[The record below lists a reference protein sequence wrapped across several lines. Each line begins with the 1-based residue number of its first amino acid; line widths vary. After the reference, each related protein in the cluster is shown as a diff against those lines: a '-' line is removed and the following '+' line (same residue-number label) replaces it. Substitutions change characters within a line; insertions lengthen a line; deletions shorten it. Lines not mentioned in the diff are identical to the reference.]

1 MPSLI
6 LERFPQSQQKRGG
19 SVSGANVNSAEERR
33 IVNATRGLTAY
44 LRDLVSAG
52 NKPVLDWEAY
62 EHVWWLNDGF
72 GRGPRHRPDGLVAEL
87 QFEHAVPPALPE
99 DLRGWVRGDLLDP
112 EEEPRLRTTP
122 PQQPGRRNEHASALP
137 VALHAEASGTAPA
150 GVPVGSAV
158 TARFQTWLTGWLSW
172 AERERTARPRRELYE
187 ELAAAQRRLSQNDDV
202 VELVVA
208 VGLFSWKPTDGDPIQ
223 RHLLTCAAQ
232 IEFDPQTSRLR
243 VSVSPEATPQLEDRF
258 FLNRAHGLEPQRIEA
273 LRQDLEAS
281 RPWILG
287 EEVEQVLQQWAAKAM
302 RSPVAYSA
310 TWQRPEAAG
319 SPAGVAMA
327 PALILRR
334 RAANHLLTYYEHIH
348 EALSGPQA
356 RSPLGLAQLVAPLEP
371 QQRSAWRTPSAMRA
385 EPILTEDPL
394 YPLPANAAQREVFD
408 LLRTDTALVVQ
419 GPPGTGKT
427 HTIVNLLSALLAE
440 GKRVLVTSAKDQA
453 LEVLFGPGML
463 PAPIQQLCVRVGH
476 HRGSG
481 QSAVERTITGLS
493 DGTATRTVPDLRRE
507 IADLRARLHELRRL
521 VEHRRDR
528 VGRIREAEL
537 AEHDTGAPGYAGTR
551 AQIAGRVR
559 DGRER
564 HGWIGELPAQAA
576 LEPPLTAAQARR
588 LRELLVG
595 LRGCPNRSRQS
606 LVDPS
611 TLPTAQQFADL
622 VEQANAVTAV
632 RSAAGDLARRLAA
645 LEGEVLQRMQHLANE
660 IADALATM
668 DMPIRAA
675 AWSEDWRATALH
687 DTLADRNQTLWQ
699 DLLSTTQAAQ
709 RARDDLLATWQ
720 HTVTLPPVS
729 GVEQVTI
736 EVMTRWRDHLAGG
749 GRVKRLL
756 PHSSQRDAQPIIVRC
771 TVDGQPPHTVPAVQI
786 VLARLRAHAALT
798 TLTARWGALDTQR
811 HPGGRGQRTARPAA
825 NPFPD
830 PQADL
835 RVKLQR
841 LCDREADLRQIH
853 RIGRAWKELAALVQH
868 ARIGQ
873 PMRTGAH
880 WDLLTTSLAAV
891 PDLHVA
897 HAAARLLQELAA
909 LVRPGSDP
917 APEMAALAACIDPP
931 DPARYP
937 ACLADLR
944 TALDQ
949 QQRQR
954 EAGRLFQ
961 LVQDQHPALADEL
974 WRTCAD
980 PAWPQRLAELEV
992 AWAWAAAVRYLSAEA
1007 RDRDHQAAEQDLD
1020 QAEQQL
1026 GKTTAA
1032 LAAAQAWEHLLSR
1045 MTQAQRQ
1052 ALLAF
1057 KHRMSD
1063 LGKGTSR
1070 RYGSR
1075 YRTAVRQA
1083 MQQARQVVPAWIMPR
1098 DMIVE
1103 TLPPQQDTFDVV
1115 IVDEAS
1121 QLGVESLF
1129 LLWLAPHVIV
1139 VGDDKQCSPPPSS
1152 QGELEP
1158 IFNRLD
1164 DYLGEVSVES
1174 RDDFSPKSNLY
1185 KLLESRVPHRKR
1197 LTDHY
1202 RCMPEI
1208 INWCSDNFYDGD
1220 LVPLRQYGANR
1231 LPPLRVEHVEDGYL
1245 EGSREQRRNPV
1256 EAKRIVE
1263 KLKELFDDPA
1273 YDGKTFGIITLHGGG
1288 QARLLERTLDEELPD
1303 MAMREERRLRVGSP
1317 EQFQGDQ
1324 RDVILLSMV
1333 VTDSPRALTGKAF
1346 EQRFNVAVSRAGD
1359 QLWLFTSVP
1368 AHRLKDT
1375 DLRHSLL
1382 MHMQS
1387 PPASLTTPADLS
1399 DVTADTPH
1407 PMFDSLFEQRVFLK
1421 IRERGYRVVPHV
1433 AVGAKTIDM
1442 VVIGD
1447 DTRLAV
1453 ECDGSYWHDRTP
1465 QQRRNDLLRERE
1477 LRRAGWQFWRL
1488 GEGDFT
1494 LDEDRALKPLWKVL
1508 ADRHI
1513 HPVT

>member
-1 MPSLI
+1 M
-6 LERFPQSQQKRGG
+6 
-19 SVSGANVNSAEERR
+19 SGAEERQ
-33 IVNATRGLTAY
+33 IVDATRGLAAY

-52 NKPVLDWEAY
+52 NKPVLGWEAY
-62 EHVWWLNDGF
+62 EHVWWLKDGF
-72 GRGPRHRPDGLVAEL
+72 GRGPRHRPDGLIAEL

-99 DLRGWVRGDLLDP
+99 DLRGLVSGDLLDP
-112 EEEPRLRTTP
+112 DGEPRLRTTP
-122 PQQPGRRNEHASALP
+122 EQETGRHNEHASRLP
-137 VALHAEASGTAPA
+137 APVHGHAPA
-150 GVPVGSAV
+150 GAPAGSAI
-158 TARFQTWLTGWLSW
+158 TRRFQTWLAGWRSW
-172 AERERTARPRRELYE
+172 AERERNARPRRELYE
-187 ELAAAQRRLSQNDDV
+187 ALAAAQRQLSQNDDV

-208 VGLFSWKPTDGDPIQ
+208 VGLFSWQPADGDPIQ

-243 VSVSPEATPQLEDRF
+243 VSVPPEATPQLEDRF
-258 FLNRAHGLEPQRIEA
+258 FLNRAHGLEPQRIET
-273 LRQDLEAS
+273 LRQDLEAG

-302 RSPVAYSA
+302 RSPVAFSA
-310 TWQRPEAAG
+310 TWQRPGAAG
-319 SPAGVAMA
+319 SPAEVSMA

-356 RSPLGLAQLVAPLEP
+356 RSPLGLAQLLAPLEP
-371 QQRSAWRTPSAMRA
+371 QQRAAWRSSSAMRA

-394 YPLPANAAQREVFD
+394 YPLPANTAQREVFD

-493 DGTATRTVPDLRRE
+493 DGTATRTLADLSRE
-507 IADLRARLHELRRL
+507 ITDLRAQRHDLRRL
-521 VEHRRDR
+521 VEHQRDR

-559 DGRER
+559 DRRDR
-564 HGWIGELPAQAA
+564 HGWIGELGALAA
-576 LEPPLTAAQARR
+576 IEPPLTAAQARR

-595 LRGCPNRSRQS
+595 LHGCPNRSRQS
-606 LVDPS
+606 LLDPS
-611 TLPTAQQFADL
+611 TLPTAQQFTDL
-622 VEQANAVTAV
+622 VAQANAVTAV
-632 RSAAGDLARRLAA
+632 HRAAGDLARRLAT
-645 LEGEVLQRMQHLANE
+645 LDGEALQRMQRLADE
-660 IADALATM
+660 ITDALATM
-668 DMPIRAA
+668 DMPIPAA

-687 DTLADRNQTLWQ
+687 DTLAGRNQALWQ
-699 DLLSTTQAAQ
+699 DLFTTTQAAQ
-709 RARDDLLATWQ
+709 RAHNDLLTTWQ

-729 GVEQVTI
+729 GAEQVTI

-749 GRVKRLL
+749 GRIKRLL
-756 PHSSQRDAQPIIVRC
+756 PHAIQRDAQPILDRC

-798 TLTARWGALDTQR
+798 TLTARWGALDTQLQ
-811 HPGGRGQRTARPAA
+811 PGGRRQRTTPQTGRAA
-825 NPFPD
+825 T

-835 RVKLQR
+835 RVELQR

-853 RIGRAWKELAALVQH
+853 RIGRAWKELAALVQQ

-897 HAAARLLQELAA
+897 HAAARLLDELAA

-917 APEMAALAACIDPP
+917 AAEMTALAACIDPP

-944 TALDQ
+944 TARDQ

-954 EAGRLFQ
+954 EAARLFQ
-961 LVQDQHPALADEL
+961 PLHDQHPALADEL
-974 WRTCAD
+974 WRTCTD
-980 PAWPQRLAELEV
+980 PAWPQRLDELEA
-992 AWAWAAAVRYLSAEA
+992 AWAWAAAARYLSAEA
-1007 RDRDHQAAEQDLD
+1007 RDRDHQAAEHDLD
-1020 QAEQQL
+1020 QAEHQL

-1083 MQQARQVVPAWIMPR
+1083 MIQARQVVPAWIMPR

-1208 INWCSDNFYDGD
+1208 IKWCSDNFYDGD

-1273 YDGKTFGIITLHGGG
+1273 YDGKTFGIITLHGGL
-1288 QARLLERTLDEELPD
+1288 QAKLLEKTLNQELPD
-1303 MAMREERRLRVGSP
+1303 MAIREARRLRVGSP

-1333 VTDSPRALTGKAF
+1333 ATDSPRALTGEAF

-1382 MHMQS
+1382 MHMQT
-1387 PPASLTTPADLS
+1387 PPVSLTTPAELS
-1399 DVTADTPH
+1399 DVTADTLH
-1407 PMFDSLFEQRVFLK
+1407 PQFDSLFEQRVFLK

-1433 AVGAKTIDM
+1433 SVGAKTIDM

-1453 ECDGSYWHDRTP
+1453 ECDGTYWHDRTP

-1494 LDEDRALKPLWKVL
+1494 LDADQALEPLWAML

-1513 HPVT
+1513 HPVA